1 MKNPVCSLYLLLSSF
16 RKMSAAFDGVYDF
29 HSWDISHEFMVAFM
43 KHGKSTSNKNA
54 QLLEREICE
63 TLWNIQNNFHSAVNA
78 FIALERKHD
87 EILGK
92 INSGMDES
100 KVNEHIVRIIV
111 LFKRWLLQIEEGYCM
126 GTKDKKNPRIIQ
138 FGNKALYLFGCM
150 GNCLNHL
157 QQFNKN
163 SRKSCIAG
171 VIYSL
176 LV

>member
-1 MKNPVCSLYLLLSSF
+1 
-16 RKMSAAFDGVYDF
+16 MSAAFDGVYDF

-63 TLWNIQNNFHSAVNA
+63 TLCNIQNNFHSAVNA

-111 LFKRWLLQIEEGYCM
+111 LLKRCICKLKKDITWVLRTKITLESYNLVTKHYIHLDTW
-126 GTKDKKNPRIIQ
+126 GTALIICSNSTKNP
-138 FGNKALYLFGCM
+138 GKAVLLIYT
-150 GNCLNHL
+150 
-157 QQFNKN
+157 
-163 SRKSCIAG
+163 
-171 VIYSL
+171 YSL
-176 LV
+176 LL